1 MQMKVPYPNTTED
14 NTIPQLMSERLDPYY
29 YYLFVILRMFLGE
42 QVCALSVH
50 FSKALYRRLQQMTLV
65 SGHTCS
71 DLHWLHILRS
81 KCGFNHC
88 N

>member
-50 FSKALYRRLQQMTLV
+50 FSKALYRRLQQMTGQWAHLFRSSLV
-65 SGHTCS
+65 TY
-71 DLHWLHILRS
+71 IAQ
-81 KCGFNHC
+81 
-88 N
+88 